1 MAKTESIDQTKYLKD
16 KLQTGKA
23 ILGKERV
30 LKILNRKRL
39 ERIFLA
45 ANCPAKLKEDIIKYA
60 EIMSIPVVTL
70 GLSNEELGVF
80 CKKNFFVSVLGTL
93 KD

>member
-1 MAKTESIDQTKYLKD
+1 MTKTESIDQTKYLKD
-16 KLQTGKA
+16 KLQAGKV

-30 LKILNRKRL
+30 LKTLNRKGL

-45 ANCPAKLKEDIIKYA
+45 VNCPEKLKSDVLKYA
-60 EIMSIPVVTL
+60 EIMSTPVIPL